1 MSLNAP
7 PVGELLK
14 IIAADKFT
22 ASDKNTLIL
31 ISLDSMPE
39 APDDTYWRDLGEMFQ
54 TFKSS
59 YGASVFQISR
69 IEYGMLLKLTEVN
82 QININT
88 SLKYDLLR
96 LIQRHFPEFFGLIDQ
111 NRLIR
116 SIDLRLRLKNA
127 IAYLEH
133 KIKEL
138 SQAKS
143 GSTSLRSLREQD
155 IQRVREVL
163 KSIGPESFVKL
174 FVKNQPVVAMK
185 KGQPPVVVMHE
196 YFVAME
202 ELRRH
207 AFPEVQLRG
216 SGNVFNQLTV
226 ELDMILMSLFGA
238 VTSRN
243 KKASINLNVESV
255 FTSTFHKFQK
265 SFGDD
270 GFSNL
275 VIEFRQPDILQHFDQ
290 FEVAATTIYEN
301 RGNIAVDGIH
311 PETIGVMNLSRVG
324 ATMAKIFWQQGAENL
339 LPDLKEEIEYMK
351 GKGRVLIM
359 SRVDE
364 EVAIE
369 VSQSLG
375 INMFQGFL
383 VDDMLNAPTEE
394 DEYI

>member
-1 MSLNAP
+1 M
-7 PVGELLK
+7 LK
-14 IIAADKFT
+14 IISAERFNAADR
-22 ASDKNTLIL
+22 NTLIL

-39 APDDTYWRDLGEMFQ
+39 ATDDTYWRDLGEMFQ
-54 TFKSS
+54 SFKSNFN
-59 YGASVFQISR
+59 ASIYQISR
-69 IEYGMLLKLTEVN
+69 VEYGILLKLTEVT
-82 QININT
+82 QINVNT

-96 LIQRHFPEFFGLIDQ
+96 LIQRHFPDFFGMVDQ

-127 IAYLEH
+127 VAFLEH
-133 KIKEL
+133 KISEL
-138 SQAKS
+138 SKAKS

-155 IQRVREVL
+155 IERVRAVL
-163 KSIGPESFVKL
+163 KSIGPESFIKL
-174 FVKNQPVVAMK
+174 FVKSQPVVAMK
-185 KGQPPVVVMHE
+185 KDQAPVVVMHE

-226 ELDMILMSLFGA
+226 ELDAILMTVFGA
-238 VTSRN
+238 IGNKN

-255 FTSTFHKFQK
+255 FTSTFSKFQK

-324 ATMAKIFWQQGAENL
+324 ATMAKIFWQHGAETL
-339 LPDLKEEIEYMK
+339 LPDLKEEIDYMR

-364 EVAIE
+364 QSAIE
-369 VSQSLG
+369 LCQSLD

-383 VDDMLNAPTEE
+383 IDEMVNPKQPE
-394 DEYI
+394 DYY